1 MSNQPLATRM
11 RPTTLS
17 DVVGQDH
24 LIGEG
29 QILTRMVNTR
39 RIASIILYGPPGIG
53 KTSIAHALSCDLG
66 TEFEYFNASFHAKK
80 DLERVTKNGT
90 IENPSV
96 VLIDEVHRLTKP
108 NQDFLL
114 NRIEEGSIIMI
125 GATTENPYMNIN
137 PALRSRS
144 NIFELKP
151 VTPEDVLVR
160 MNVALTDTE
169 NGLGKYSVE
178 IDDGVLEYIASFT
191 NGDMRSALNTLELAV
206 VSTEP
211 NDDGV
216 RHITQDVANTCLQH
230 KTIDG
235 DKDGDAHYNLLSA
248 FQKSIRGSDTDASLH
263 YLARLIKIGDMISI
277 SRRLLVIAY
286 EDIGLANP
294 QLVSETLNAI
304 HTAERVGFPEARI
317 PLAYITV
324 RLALSPKSNVA
335 YKALDRAIQAL
346 ELNRNT
352 EIPLHLHD
360 THYKGAKDLN
370 KGVGYKYAHDYPNGI
385 TDQQHLPDDFSHD
398 KYLQFRDET
407 DTADIQRIYHQIN
420 QIVRPNS

>member
-160 MNVALTDTE
+160 LNVALTNTE
-169 NGLGKYSVE
+169 NGLGKYDVK

-263 YLARLIKIGDMISI
+263 YLARLIKIGDLISI
-277 SRRLLVIAY
+277 NRRLLVIAY

-335 YKALDRAIQAL
+335 YKALDRALQAL
-346 ELNRNT
+346 EFNRNT

-385 TDQQHLPDDFSHD
+385 TDQQHLPDDFSQD

-407 DTADIQRIYHQIN
+407 DTTDIQRIYHQIN